1 MGLANIVQGAD
12 VLSRSIPSV
21 KKYGFTHLVAVN
33 GNAPRGN
40 EDAAYLPSVYNGN
53 FDSYGKAAPVAK
65 PSNDKEGSEAVY
77 GGDIADAIKYL
88 KRNDSAYVLRSVR
101 VEYNRSHQLPKAKE
115 DGHSSVVYIIMPK
128 GGEVQKSANILKAG
142 KSDVDYK
149 QQRNNP
155 SYKDAKSLVDA
166 ITRYSAQARYTVRGY
181 RGQEIAYRAGMQER
195 GENSQFMNDLLSPP
209 RPSSDAI
216 QTASGSYIP
225 AGNDFRFPQADRNS
239 MYPVA
244 TKSPY
249 TVDVKGI
256 GAVIARMIIPSNAE
270 KNFPASPSCV
280 NSLDIH
286 SNAKDMFP
294 VAGKVYNPPQNIHA
308 LQAAK
313 GQYMALAL
321 PATVTPWIQGAI
333 NYNAQRKL

>member
-115 DGHSSVVYIIMPK
+115 DGHSSLVYIIMPK
-128 GGEVQKSANILKAG
+128 GGEVQK
-142 KSDVDYK
+142 
-149 QQRNNP
+149 
-155 SYKDAKSLVDA
+155 
-166 ITRYSAQARYTVRGY
+166 
-181 RGQEIAYRAGMQER
+181 
-195 GENSQFMNDLLSPP
+195 
-209 RPSSDAI
+209 
-216 QTASGSYIP
+216 
-225 AGNDFRFPQADRNS
+225 
-239 MYPVA
+239 
-244 TKSPY
+244 
-249 TVDVKGI
+249 
-256 GAVIARMIIPSNAE
+256 
-270 KNFPASPSCV
+270 
-280 NSLDIH
+280 
-286 SNAKDMFP
+286 
-294 VAGKVYNPPQNIHA
+294 
-308 LQAAK
+308 
-313 GQYMALAL
+313 
-321 PATVTPWIQGAI
+321 
-333 NYNAQRKL
+333 